1 MIKPD
6 LFLSLNCHQQSKE
19 EEEKKCL
26 VEEYIVLFVMSTVK
40 QHHRTVIPSC
50 GLTML
55 QAPKDTFDY
64 TLRITSDDKIFVSVQ
79 CHRCVLT
86 THSERLR
93 YLMTNENYFT
103 MDIKVEPGYVAPTL
117 ELLQYMYLKD
127 ASLIFHKEKAL
138 KLLALFEMPLEHFLV
153 RTEGTMP
160 VNTYDTVQ
168 FLIQYDESSCIAAT
182 DFLKCLTF
190 EQSKLC
196 VAPISPTEEP
206 VSNFHPDHPDHTEPL
221 KRNKKKRRKYY

>member
-1 MIKPD
+1 
-6 LFLSLNCHQQSKE
+6 
-19 EEEKKCL
+19 
-26 VEEYIVLFVMSTVK
+26 MSTVK
-40 QHHRTVIPSC
+40 RHKRTVIPSC

-160 VNTYDTVQ
+160 INTYDRVQ

-190 EQSKLC
+190 EQAKLC
-196 VAPISPTEEP
+196 VQPISPAPIAVIQHAADAREQSEPETTEIEEP
-206 VSNFHPDHPDHTEPL
+206 VLNFHPEPV